1 MKWFD
6 KWNKKTAYNKRFVKP
21 ERKLL
26 AVISIRFF
34 VIFVVDEK

>member
-1 MKWFD
+1 M
-6 KWNKKTAYNKRFVKP
+6 NMSGIHLFVKP